1 MFDIKKV
8 DYKPAY
14 PVFPIAADGYLHNY
28 KDSSIVD
35 CLSTLGVESVLTNG
49 CFTLGDSGVLVCV
62 TDTGKRLS
70 DGGAQMQVFA
80 KQFVDI
86 AQEAVDSMSADYKAF
101 YEFMLKDYETNGFSF
116 SL

>member
-14 PVFPIAADGYLHNY
+14 PVFPIAADDYLHDY
-28 KDSSIVD
+28 KDSSIVN

-49 CFTLGDSGVLVCV
+49 YFTLGDSGVSVCV

-70 DGGAQMQVFA
+70 DGSAQMQVFA
-80 KQFVDI
+80 GKFVDI
-86 AQEAVDSMSADYKAF
+86 AKEALGSMSADYKAF
-101 YEFMLKDYETNGFSF
+101 YEFMIKDYEANGFQF
-116 SL
+116 E